1 MKLYSSQILELV
13 KQLARLKKEYL
24 QLADE
29 INRTINA
36 LESLFMINDEDES
49 TRLGFSFDIRT
60 RIKGKPVRFV
70 KKYWSK
76 KVQLFRGR
84 DDRVEAWIFVIDNI
98 DKIIENIEKQYEK
111 HQKEYAEETK
121 DSDSWTRTKW
131 RDKLNGEKF
140 VLNRLKQI
148 RKTLN
153 ANQTELTK
161 FGNIIVR

>member
-1 MKLYSSQILELV
+1 MELYSSQILELV

-24 QLADE
+24 QLANE
-29 INRTINA
+29 ITRMINA
-36 LESLFMINDEDES
+36 LESLFIIDNEEE

-60 RIKGKPVRFV
+60 RVKGKPVRFV

-84 DDRVEAWIFVIDNI
+84 DDRVKAWIFVIDNI
-98 DKIIENIEKQYEK
+98 DKIIENIEKQHEK
-111 HQKEYAEETK
+111 HQKEYIEETK
-121 DSDSWTRTKW
+121 DSDSWARTKW
-131 RDKLNGEKF
+131 RDKLKGEKF

-161 FGNIIVR
+161 FGNIIVK

>member
-1 MKLYSSQILELV
+1 MELYSSQILELV

-24 QLADE
+24 QLANE
-29 INRTINA
+29 ITRMINA
-36 LESLFMINDEDES
+36 LESLFIIDNEEE

-60 RIKGKPVRFV
+60 RVKGKPVRFV

-121 DSDSWTRTKW
+121 DSDSWARTKC
-131 RDKLNGEKF
+131 RDKLKGEKF

-161 FGNIIVR
+161 FGNIIVK

>member
-1 MKLYSSQILELV
+1 MELYSSQILELV

-24 QLADE
+24 QLANE
-29 INRTINA
+29 INRMINA
-36 LESLFMINDEDES
+36 LESLFIIDNEEE

-60 RIKGKPVRFV
+60 RVKGKPVRFV

-98 DKIIENIEKQYEK
+98 DKIIENIEKQHEK
-111 HQKEYAEETK
+111 HQKEYIEETK
-121 DSDSWTRTKW
+121 DSDSWARTKW
-131 RDKLNGEKF
+131 RDKLKGEKF

-161 FGNIIVR
+161 FGNIIVK